1 MTSSPTCSI
10 CCEKLNKSNRRYI
23 NCYCKY
29 PQCSQCAETY
39 LTSTIE
45 NAHCMNCRREWD
57 MEFLHANFTSVF
69 MIGKFKKHREK
80 ILVEREKSR
89 FPETMPY
96 VEKTLYIR
104 RVMEWIDTT
113 ERLAIA
119 DFHGNIANVEMNIR
133 RDYLRSARSLQTS
146 RLFASIRFSRAY
158 IAELLRNPDM
168 LHDETVDYRF
178 ERIYEVTAAIQSE
191 DGVAQEAAAAVQ
203 ARKRFVR
210 ACTAEG
216 CRGFLSTAWKC
227 GLCECWTCPT
237 CHEFIGKVKGDN
249 HVCNPDN
256 VETARLLN
264 QDSRPCPNCASLIFK
279 ISGCDQM
286 FCTQCSTAF
295 DWKTGRSLNMRNVH
309 NPHYFEFMRRQR
321 EQHDQD
327 AVVAVDT
334 EAAPLNCR
342 EMPPLARIN
351 DRECAME
358 LPLHG
363 DADNELT
370 FFCRTR
376 RIFRPHRLMSSI
388 MRLYNHI
395 TNVTMNQYLPAN
407 HEQNRDLRILYM
419 LNEISDEKFKQ
430 TLHSREKRENIKN
443 ETRLVFEMFSHSCID
458 MVHRMMAAQNK
469 NYSDLCREFVAL
481 YDYSTECLK
490 NIAKR
495 YKVVQSTIEL
505 HEF

>member
-1 MTSSPTCSI
+1 MT
-10 CCEKLNKSNRRYI
+10 
-23 NCYCKY
+23 
-29 PQCSQCAETY
+29 
-39 LTSTIE
+39 
-45 NAHCMNCRREWD
+45 
-57 MEFLHANFTSVF
+57 
-69 MIGKFKKHREK
+69 GKFKKHREK

-104 RVMEWIDTT
+104 RVTEWIDKT
-113 ERLAIA
+113 ERSALAE
-119 DFHGNIANVEMNIR
+119 FHGNIANVEMNIR

-146 RLFASIRFSRAY
+146 RLFAAIRFSRRY
-158 IAELLRNPDM
+158 VGELLSNPDM

-178 ERIYEVTAAIQSE
+178 DRIYDVTAAIESE
-191 DGVAQEAAAAVQ
+191 DGVSQEAATAATAM

-237 CHEFIGKVKGDN
+237 CHEFIGKVKGGIAADGVEP
-249 HVCNPDN
+249 HVCKPEN

-321 EQHDQD
+321 EQQDQD
-327 AVVAVDT
+327 AVVAVET
-334 EAAPLNCR
+334 ETAPLDCR

-351 DRECAME
+351 DRERTLK

-363 DADNELT
+363 DDDSDLT

-376 RIFRPHRLMSSI
+376 RIFLPQRLMSNI
-388 MRLYNHI
+388 VRLYNHI
-395 TNVTMNQYLPAN
+395 TNVTIHQYLPAN

-430 TLHSREKRENIKN
+430 ILHSREKRENIKN
-443 ETRLVFEMFSHSCID
+443 ETRLVLEMFSHSCID
-458 MVHRMMAAQNK
+458 IVHRMLAAQNK
-469 NYSDLCREFVAL
+469 NYSGLCREFVAL

-490 NIAKR
+490 KIAKR